1 LGLFGTKAWTASL
14 RENRI
19 HDVNEVEHLTDQH
32 RRALEGEAWH
42 GPAIR
47 DVLKGV
53 TAKVAAARPLPDAHS
68 IWEIVHHIEA
78 WDGSV
83 LGRLIGKPVDMS
95 DPDTDWP
102 PVRDTGPAAWKR
114 SVKSMEA
121 THAKLNRAIAG
132 LTPKRLDQN
141 VAPRRAIKLY
151 HLIHGVIQH
160 EIYHAGQIALLKKG

>member
-1 LGLFGTKAWTASL
+1 MLFGTKAWTVSL
-14 RENRI
+14 RRNRI
-19 HDVNEVEHLTDQH
+19 HDVNEVEHLADQH
-32 RRALEGEAWH
+32 RRALEGGAWH

-47 DVLKGV
+47 EVLKGV
-53 TAKVAAARPLPDAHS
+53 TSKIAAARPLPDATRS
-68 IWEIVHHIEA
+68 GKSSTTSRLGTA
-78 WDGSV
+78 RV
-83 LGRLIGKPVDMS
+83 LGRLVGKPVDMS

-102 PVRDTGPAAWKR
+102 PVRDSSAAAWKR

-121 THAKLNRAIAG
+121 THAKLNKAISA